1 MIREFFVKRK
11 ITLLLLLLSIGS
23 LFLNFKLYRQT
34 KSYYLSINDVRL
46 NPVELK
52 RYQRESFQESPLDTA
67 KTSVVFFGDS
77 RAAGWQSPKMDGF
90 QFINRGIS
98 GQTSAQAF
106 LRFDEHVSYLKP
118 RVIVVQVGGNDLRM
132 LPLPPK
138 QRKDIVEDCKENIG
152 QIVKKSSELGS
163 TVILTTIFPLGRAK
177 LQLREKLFWPDPTD
191 ISKDVEEVNAYI
203 RSLAGKNVII
213 FDAYSLLEDKGK
225 TKANYAADLLHINS
239 TGYEVLNKKLMEI
252 LKDFRKAHAK
262 S

>member
-1 MIREFFVKRK
+1 MMIRFFAKRK
-11 ITLLLLLLSIGS
+11 ITLLLLALLIGS
-23 LFLNFKLYRQT
+23 LALNFKLYRQT
-34 KSYYLSINDVRL
+34 RYYYLSINNVQL

-52 RYQRESFQESPLDTA
+52 RYQRESLPKNPLNTA
-67 KTSVVFFGDS
+67 KKTVVFFGDS
-77 RAAGWQSPKMDGF
+77 RAAGWRSPKMDRF
-90 QFINRGIS
+90 QFINRGIG

-138 QRKDIVEDCKENIG
+138 ERKDIVEDCKKNIG
-152 QIVKKSSELGS
+152 QIVKKSTDLGS

-177 LQLREKLFWPDPTD
+177 LQLRERLFWPDPTD

-213 FDAYSLLEDKGK
+213 FDVYSLLEDKGK
-225 TKANYAADLLHINS
+225 TKGDYAADLLHINS
-239 TGYEVLNKKLMEI
+239 AGYEVLNKKLVEI
-252 LKDFRKAHAK
+252 LKGLK
-262 S
+262 

>member
-1 MIREFFVKRK
+1 MIRFFAKRK
-11 ITLLLLLLSIGS
+11 ITLLLLGLLIGS
-23 LFLNFKLYRQT
+23 LALNFKLYRQT
-34 KSYYLSINDVRL
+34 KYYYLSINNVQL

-52 RYQRESFQESPLDTA
+52 RYPRESVPKNPLNTA
-67 KTSVVFFGDS
+67 KKTVVFFGDS
-77 RAAGWQSPKMDGF
+77 RAAGWRSPKMDGV
-90 QFINRGIS
+90 QFINRGIA

-106 LRFDEHVSYLKP
+106 LRFDDHVSYLKP

-152 QIVKKSSELGS
+152 QIVKKSTDIGS

-177 LQLREKLFWPDPTD
+177 LQLRERLFWPDPTD

-213 FDAYSLLEDKGK
+213 FDAYSLLEEKGK
-225 TKANYAADLLHINS
+225 TKGDYAADLLHINS
-239 TGYEVLNKKLMEI
+239 TGYEVLNKKLVEI
-252 LKDFRKAHAK
+252 LKSLKY